1 MWKTHVWAHNGKG
14 PPLREPEEAGLP
26 ARTSEGKYG
35 ESLSSFRF
43 TFVPH
48 TLESGFPSVP
58 LSPWPVSGSPVRL
71 SHLSSYCGTGPRRP
85 RHRPQR
91 AEPHHQSHRWAARTT
106 GTSLT
111 MAWDLNSS
119 DKNCYAGNC
128 QMMTAEQ
135 IRNLRALFNLL
146 TGYFQE
152 KEILTTVKV
161 KGWE

>member
-1 MWKTHVWAHNGKG
+1 MHSWKG
-14 PPLREPEEAGLP
+14 PPLREPEETELT
-26 ARTSEGKYG
+26 ARTSKGKYK
-35 ESLSSFRF
+35 ESLSSFWY

-48 TLESGFPSVP
+48 TLESGFPSVL

-71 SHLSSYCGTGPRRP
+71 SHLSSYYGTGPRRP

-91 AEPHHQSHRWAARTT
+91 AEPRHQSHRWAARTT

-119 DKNCYAGNC
+119 DMNCYAGNC

-135 IRNLRALFNLL
+135 ICDLRALFNLH

-152 KEILTTVKV
+152 KQILTTIKV
-161 KGWE
+161 NGWE